1 MKESTIP
8 LQLPPPI
15 DRVLRLFHVDFAPAH
30 RQPPAISVVVA
41 SIISITGS
49 LAADALLVTI
59 GQAVFP
65 SAKGYAHFQFPDYS
79 KLTVIGVVIAC
90 LAWPIVTRISSA
102 PRWLFMRMAVAVTLV
117 LWLPD
122 VYLLA
127 LGQPPRAVTV
137 LFIMHLA
144 IALITYNC
152 LVHIAR
158 TKPPVAASAPMPR
171 PDRYTSHR
179 R

>member
-1 MKESTIP
+1 LP
-8 LQLPPPI
+8 VQLPPAI
-15 DRVLRLFHVDFAPAH
+15 SRVLRLFHVDFAPA
-30 RQPPAISVVVA
+30 RRPPSAVAVVA
-41 SIISITGS
+41 ATIVSIVGS

-65 SAKGYAHFQFPDYS
+65 STRGYAHFQFPDYS

-102 PRWLFMRMAVAVTLV
+102 PQWLFLRMAAAVTLV

-122 VYLLA
+122 VYILA
-127 LGQPPRAVTV
+127 LGQPPRAVAF
-137 LFIMHLA
+137 LFLMHLA
-144 IALITYNC
+144 IALVTYNC

-158 TKPPVAASAPMPR
+158 TRPLAAAAAAAP
-171 PDRYTSHR
+171 R
-179 R
+179 RAQHTTRRR